1 MDTKRVLIGTLVGGV
16 AMYVFG
22 YLIFELA
29 FGEFYARNVGSAT
42 GVIRD
47 VPLQWAT
54 VLGSLSLAAL
64 VTLAIETRPG
74 PLTIGKGFSTAA
86 VVGFLLWLGV
96 DLLRYGGTNVP
107 NLTRALVDPVLEIVR
122 NGAVGVVVAAV
133 LARIGQRDPR
143 TIGKPEQ
150 RAYMRT

>member
-1 MDTKRVLIGTLVGGV
+1 MDTKRILIGTLVGGV

-29 FGEFYARNVGSAT
+29 FGGFYARNVGSAT
-42 GVIRD
+42 GVLRD
-47 VPLQWAT
+47 TPLQWA
-54 VLGSLSLAAL
+54 VALGPLSLAAL

-96 DLLRYGGTNVP
+96 DFLRYGGTNVP
-107 NLTRALVDPVLEIVR
+107 NLARTLVDPVLEIVR
-122 NGAVGVVVAAV
+122 NGAVGAIVAAA
-133 LARIGQRDPR
+133 LARIGH
-143 TIGKPEQ
+143 PEP

>member
-1 MDTKRVLIGTLVGGV
+1 MYTKRILIGTLVGGV

-29 FGEFYARNVGSAT
+29 FGGFYARNVGSAT
-42 GVIRD
+42 GVLRD
-47 VPLQWAT
+47 TPLQWA
-54 VLGSLSLAAL
+54 VALGSLSLAAL

-96 DLLRYGGTNVP
+96 DFLRYGGTNVP

-122 NGAVGVVVAAV
+122 NGAVGAIVAAV
-133 LARIGQRDPR
+133 LTRIGK
-143 TIGKPEQ
+143 T
-150 RAYMRT
+150 

>member
-1 MDTKRVLIGTLVGGV
+1 MDTKRILIGTLVGGV

-22 YLIFELA
+22 YLIFEWA

-42 GVIRD
+42 GVVRD
-47 VPLQWAT
+47 VPLQWAMA
-54 VLGSLSLAAL
+54 LGSLSLAAL

-74 PLTIGKGFSTAA
+74 PLTIGKGFTTAA

-96 DLLRYGGTNVP
+96 NFLRYGGTNVP

-133 LARIGQRDPR
+133 LARIGQRDPQA
-143 TIGKPEQ
+143 IGKPESQ
-150 RAYMRT
+150 AYMRT